1 MTQKT
6 VWLNTHFNCIQPFR
20 DADED
25 GGFRIVTSYPSRKY
39 LDVLLA
45 DAFEL
50 EPKLNDEQYVQFAL
64 DFVQRHNVDVFLPG
78 RRVNEI
84 ARNREAFEALGVKV
98 ILAADPSTLAVL
110 DNKGLFYDSLAA
122 DNFELPDYCVAGS
135 PEDFE
140 AAVNGLQQRN
150 AIVCFKPTVG
160 IFGYGF
166 RIIETE
172 ANSRLLAGVDRG
184 LITDLPGALQ
194 VLGGA
199 GQFEEQIVLE
209 YLPGEERSV
218 DCLAHEG
225 KLVRSVVRRKLDDGS
240 RVLEHYPE
248 LEAQTARLV
257 SHLKLHGLFNVQY
270 KNKEGKPFL
279 LEINARMSG
288 GISMSCLSGVVF
300 PYWAVKAALDQESI
314 KDIPVPIPGSVR
326 VAEIT
331 KAVVLFD

>member
-25 GGFRIVTSYPSRKY
+25 GEFRIVASYPSRKY

-45 DAFEL
+45 DAFEV

-84 ARNREAFEALGVKV
+84 ARHREAFQALGVKV
-98 ILAADPSTLAVL
+98 ILAADPATLAML
-110 DNKGLFYDSLAA
+110 DNKGLFYDHLTLSR
-122 DNFELPDYCVAGS
+122 FELPDYLVAAS
-135 PEDFE
+135 SEEFLASVTE
-140 AAVNGLQQRN
+140 LQRRN

-172 ANSRLLAGVDRG
+172 ANSHLLVGVDRN

-194 VLGGA
+194 MLGGT

-209 YLPGEERSV
+209 YLPAEERSV

-240 RVLEHYPE
+240 RVLEHHPE

-257 SHLKLHGLFNVQY
+257 SHLNLHGLCNVQF
-270 KNKEGKPFL
+270 KNKDGKPFL

-288 GISMSCLSGVVF
+288 GITMSCLSGVVF
-300 PYWAVKAALDQESI
+300 PYWAVKAALKPASI
-314 KDIPVPIPGSVR
+314 KDVPVPIPGSVR
-326 VAEIT
+326 VAEVT